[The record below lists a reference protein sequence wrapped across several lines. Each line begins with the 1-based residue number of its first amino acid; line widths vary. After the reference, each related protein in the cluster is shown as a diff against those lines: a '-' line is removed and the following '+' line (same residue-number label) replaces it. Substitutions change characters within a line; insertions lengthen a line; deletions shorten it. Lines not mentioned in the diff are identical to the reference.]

1 MVRFFCMW
9 LVACAWGGCAAKG
22 GSKPWEG
29 ILSSGGFQGDRP
41 GAGGQ
46 GEGAG
51 AEEDRLVME
60 DSDDPAAFSPVPWE
74 EAALETV
81 NSFPEDLEPSWRRA
95 LSRVPILEIQG
106 QDHPVVKRF
115 AQEFRRQIESPRG
128 RPITRSSV
136 YLPRMLEIFREE
148 GVPEELVYIAFVES
162 RFNPW
167 VTSGGKCVGMWQ
179 FTEAT
184 GRRYGLR
191 IDSWVD
197 ERRDPEKSTRAAARY
212 LRDLYQTFRSWD
224 LVIAA
229 YNAGE
234 AAVTSSFS
242 LANKEVSNFWDL
254 LPSGG
259 LSRSTMEFVPRVI
272 AAIQVA
278 RDEKLSSTDLGPA
291 MDLWRFDRVRVQE
304 HLELAT
310 VARLLGCTEEELKDL
325 NPHLKGNLVHPGAS
339 GLEIRVPEGKG
350 DEMKQLLANPGKLV
364 RPARFQEATQREFRA
379 HRVQPGDTLKKLA
392 RRYGTTVEEL
402 SDVNLLSRDSKL
414 RPGREL
420 LVPVSRS
427 WQGTHGGDSGGEG
440 STRTGP
446 SSTKGDPGPKIHKVG
461 KGESLWSIS
470 RRYGLT
476 VDDLLRWNGL
486 KGYLV
491 QPGDCLKV
499 AP

>member
-1 MVRFFCMW
+1 MVGFFCMW

-22 GSKPWEG
+22 GSKPWDG
-29 ILSSGGFQGDRP
+29 ILTSGGLQGDALR
-41 GAGGQ
+41 AQDQ

-51 AEEDRLVME
+51 AEEERLVLE
-60 DSDDPAAFSPVPWE
+60 DFDAPAVFSPVPWE
-74 EAALETV
+74 EATLESV
-81 NSFPEDLEPSWRRA
+81 NSFPEDLEPSWRRV
-95 LSRVPILEIQG
+95 LGRVPTLGIQG

-115 AQEFRRQIESPRG
+115 AQEFRREIESPRG
-128 RPITRSSV
+128 RPITCSSL

-162 RFNPW
+162 RFNPR

-197 ERRDPEKSTRAAARY
+197 ERRDPEKSTQAAARY

-224 LVIAA
+224 LAIAA

-234 AAVTSSFS
+234 AAVTSA
-242 LANKEVSNFWDL
+242 LANKEVSSFWDL

-259 LSRSTMEFVPRVI
+259 LSRSTMEFVPRVM

-278 RDEKLSSTDLGPA
+278 QDEKLNSTDLGPA

-304 HLELAT
+304 HLELGT
-310 VARLLGCTEEELKDL
+310 VARLLGCTEEQLKHL

-339 GLEIRVPEGKG
+339 ALEIRVPEGKG
-350 DEMKQLLANPGKLV
+350 DEMKQLLANAGKLV
-364 RPARFQEATQREFRA
+364 CPARFPEATQREFRA
-379 HRVQPGDTLKKLA
+379 HRVQPGDTLEKLA
-392 RRYGTTVEEL
+392 RRYGTTVKEL
-402 SDVNLLSRDSKL
+402 GQVNLLSRDSKL

-427 WQGTHGGDSGGEG
+427 RQGTHGGDSGGERR
-440 STRTGP
+440 SRKGP
-446 SSTKGDPGPKIHKVG
+446 SSTKGDPGPKIHKVE

-470 RRYGLT
+470 RRYGVT
-476 VDDLLRWNGL
+476 VEDLVRWNGL
-486 KGYLV
+486 KGSLV
-491 QPGDCLKV
+491 QPGDSLKV